1 MLAKELLS
9 RPDAFLVAQDKAGRE
24 YIVESIK
31 RMGTYANSD
40 DMTMYISLQLKE
52 CNGENIKR

>member
-1 MLAKELLS
+1 MLARELLN
-9 RPDAFLVAQDKAGRE
+9 RPDAFVVAQDGERE
-24 YIVESIK
+24 YIIESI
-31 RMGTYANSD
+31 RRVGTYANSD

>member
-1 MLAKELLS
+1 MLARELLDK
-9 RPDAFLVAQDKAGRE
+9 PDAFLVAQNGEKE
-24 YIVESIK
+24 YIVESIR

-40 DMTMYISLQLKE
+40 DITMYISLQLKE

>member
-1 MLAKELLS
+1 MLARELLDK
-9 RPDAFLVAQDKAGRE
+9 PDAFLVAQDGEKE
-24 YIVESIK
+24 YVVESIR

-40 DMTMYISLQLKE
+40 DMTMYISLQLKA

>member
-1 MLAKELLS
+1 MLGRELLN
-9 RPDAFLVAQDKAGRE
+9 RPDAFLVAQDNKGKE

-52 CNGENIKR
+52 CGGANIKR